1 MKHRVIALGAA
12 CLTCLASFAPAS
24 AGAQGLRAPDA
35 PDSNQG
41 LQQRRSGQ
49 PAQPA
54 QPAARAARPSSRTT
68 PPAKAAPPASAPVA
82 APAAPAAGSAAGAAA
97 ATAAPASAPGAP
109 RAPAPVRTGDYIV
122 AIVNSEPVT
131 NHEVQVRA
139 ERIAQQIAQQG
150 GAQPPRA
157 VLLREVL
164 ERTILDKAQLQAAK
178 ELGIKVDDLAVAQAE
193 RGVAQQNNVSE
204 AEMQRRLAADGIT
217 PERFREELR
226 SQLLLQR
233 LREREVD
240 SRVKVSELDVDR
252 YLREPRSKVS
262 SEAAADAIAVNIGQV
277 LVAVPENAS
286 PAEVARLQARAQ
298 DVAEKAR
305 AGGDFAALARDF
317 SQAPEAAAGGAMG
330 LRPLSRYP
338 ELFAQAVQ
346 PLPVGAVAGPLRSGA
361 GFHVLKVLDK
371 PSAGTSGTAIKTRA
385 RHILLTTGPQ
395 LSETAAARQLADY
408 RRRILAGQA
417 DFATLA
423 REHSKD
429 GSAKDGGDLGW
440 ATPGRYV
447 PEFEQ
452 ALEALKPGE
461 ISEPLV
467 SRFGVHLIQLQERAE
482 QELTGPEQR
491 AMARDA
497 LREKKTEEAYEN
509 WMRELR
515 ARAYVEYRDA
525 PQ

>member
-24 AGAQGLRAPDA
+24 AGAQGLRAPGA
-35 PDSNQG
+35 PDNNQG
-41 LQQRRSGQ
+41 LQQRS
-49 PAQPA
+49 PAQSA
-54 QPAARAARPSSRTT
+54 QPDQSSTTRSARPAK
-68 PPAKAAPPASAPVA
+68 PARRASPEAPARLAAPPAAAAAVA
-82 APAAPAAGSAAGAAA
+82 APAAAAA
-97 ATAAPASAPGAP
+97 ASAPAAT
-109 RAPAPVRTGDYIV
+109 RAADYIV

-139 ERIAQQIAQQG
+139 QRIAQQIAQQG
-150 GAQPPRA
+150 GAQPPRD

-164 ERTILDKAQLQAAK
+164 ERAILDKAQMQAAK

-226 SQLLLQR
+226 GQLLLQR

-252 YLREPRSKVS
+252 YLREPRAAVP
-262 SEAAADAIAVNIGQV
+262 SEATAEAIAVNIGQV
-277 LVAVPENAS
+277 LVAVPEKAG
-286 PAEVARLQARAQ
+286 PAEVAKLQARAQ
-298 DVAEKAR
+298 EVADKAR

-346 PLPVGAVAGPLRSGA
+346 SLPVGAVAGPLRSGA
-361 GFHVLKVLDK
+361 GFHILKVLDK
-371 PSAGTSGTAIKTRA
+371 PSAGASGTAIKTRA

-395 LSETAAARQLADY
+395 LSETAAAAQLADY

-417 DFATLA
+417 DFAALA
-423 REHSKD
+423 REHSRD

-452 ALEALKPGE
+452 ALEALQPGD

-467 SRFGVHLIQLQERAE
+467 SRFGVHLVQLQERAE
-482 QELTGPEQR
+482 VELNAPEQR